1 MYRSIIVPLDGSP
14 FAEQAVAVA
23 LAIAEASHAK
33 VTLVRAWDPADYRY
47 TSELTPPF
55 LDPEAPDRLRAT
67 EYLEGLASRLRPAT
81 GVTIDVAVVAG
92 PAVDAI
98 RECLTNIDADL
109 VVMTTHGL
117 TGWSRAWIGSVA
129 DALVRVVTVPVLLC
143 RPLEAP
149 TATTTPGRFACVL
162 IPLDGSAEAEQ
173 ILTHAAEI
181 APGSGAR
188 FILLRVE
195 RPVATP
201 VHPYPYAAPAW
212 QTDQAA
218 TEEVVTQA
226 RQYLT
231 ARAESLKVRCP
242 QATVDVDVRLADHT
256 GGAII
261 DAARD
266 YKADLVALTTHAR
279 RGVRLVLGSVADKAL
294 RGTHASVL
302 LLRPSV
308 EPARVLESER
318 AVANGMTGVVI

>member
-1 MYRSIIVPLDGSP
+1 MYRSIIVPLDGSA

-23 LAIAEASHAK
+23 LAIAEALHAK
-33 VTLVRAWDPADYRY
+33 VTLVRAWDPAEYRY
-47 TSELTPPF
+47 TSELTPP
-55 LDPEAPDRLRAT
+55 LLNPEAYDRLAAT

-81 GVTIDVAVVAG
+81 SATIDVAVVAG
-92 PAVDAI
+92 AAVDAI
-98 RECLTNIDADL
+98 REHLTSTGADL

-129 DALVRVVTVPVLLC
+129 DALVRVSTVPVLLC

-149 TATTTPGRFACVL
+149 TAVAPGRFACVL

-181 APGSGAR
+181 GAGTGVR

-195 RPVATP
+195 RPVVMP
-201 VHPYPYAAPAW
+201 VHPYSYAALAW
-212 QTDQAA
+212 QADEAA
-218 TEEVVTQA
+218 TKEVVTHA
-226 RQYLT
+226 RQYLN
-231 ARAESLKVRCP
+231 AKAEWLAARCP
-242 QATVDVDVRLADHT
+242 QATVDVDVRLADSA
-256 GGAII
+256 GGAIV
-261 DAARD
+261 DAATD

-308 EPARVLESER
+308 DQARTHESETT
-318 AVANGMTGVVI
+318 VANRVEGVVI

>member
-23 LAIAEASHAK
+23 LAIAEACHAK
-33 VTLVRAWDPADYRY
+33 VTLVRASDPAVHRY
-47 TSELTPPF
+47 TSEVTPPLF
-55 LDPEAPDRLRAT
+55 DPVAHDRLAAI
-67 EYLEGLASRLRPAT
+67 EYVDTLAQRLRPT
-81 GVTIDVAVVAG
+81 TSETIDGTSVEG
-92 PAVDAI
+92 PAADAI
-98 RECLTNIDADL
+98 RDCLTTVGGDL

-129 DALVRVVTVPVLLC
+129 DALMRIVTVPVLLC

-149 TATTTPGRFACVL
+149 AAATAPGRFARVL

-173 ILTHAAEI
+173 ILVHAAGI
-181 APGSGAR
+181 VAGTGTR

-195 RPVATP
+195 RPVSIP
-201 VHPYPYAAPAW
+201 VHPYSYAAPAL

-218 TEEVVTQA
+218 TEEVVTLA

-231 ARAESLKVRCP
+231 TKAEWLKARCP
-242 QATVDVDVRLADHT
+242 QATIDVDVRLAGHT
-256 GGAII
+256 GAAII

-279 RGVRLVLGSVADKAL
+279 RGVRLVLGSVADKTL

-308 EPARVLESER
+308 QPAKAHEPET
-318 AVANGMTGVVI
+318 AVANRMTGVVF